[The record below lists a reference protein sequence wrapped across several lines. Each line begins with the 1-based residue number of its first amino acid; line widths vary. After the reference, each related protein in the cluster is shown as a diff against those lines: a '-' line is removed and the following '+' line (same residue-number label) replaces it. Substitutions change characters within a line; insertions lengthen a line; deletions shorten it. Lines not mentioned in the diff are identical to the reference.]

1 MVFDK
6 SNRLYT
12 ATYWNEDFSHN
23 ASSPIGFYIFDGNK
37 WAAKKLDRNP
47 SAWEEY
53 GNLSISPDGK
63 YIAFQN
69 EQNHSY
75 TMGVRLFEVS
85 NGSFNEIKPFPDG
98 VPMIE
103 SVAFDNE
110 SKLWMLG
117 NGSVYKGSFPNVFI
131 WGSGK
136 LEVKKLPLMPTSV
149 TNFSFMDNDEMKLS
163 SGSIFYGYNTTSLMR
178 KTLYGGIDFKAFDQT
193 NIVGQTYLMSTYKKL
208 MLIQANGELKSI
220 PNTPEINKIY
230 KSILTK
236 EGTYLLATDSGICI
250 YKNNEWQEFNTS
262 NSNLKGNKITAFAK
276 DAQGNIWVAG
286 IEINSTKAFIA
297 KFDIL

>member
-75 TMGVRLFEVS
+75 TMGVRLFEVY
-85 NGSFNEIKPFPDG
+85 NGSFNEVKLFPDG

-117 NGSVYKGSFPNVFI
+117 NGSAYKGGFPNVFI
-131 WGSGK
+131 WESGK
-136 LEVKKLPLMPTSV
+136 LGVKKLPLMPTSV
-149 TNFSFMDNDEMKLS
+149 TNFSFMDNDEMRLS
-163 SGSIFYGYNTTSLMR
+163 SESNYFVYNTTSLKR
-178 KTLYGGIDFKAFDQT
+178 RIIYSPINFRAFDQT
-193 NIVGQTYLMSTYKKL
+193 NTEGQTYLMTTYKELK
-208 MLIQANGELKSI
+208 LIQSNGESKSI
-220 PNTPEINKIY
+220 YNTPEINKIY

-236 EGTYLLATDSGICI
+236 ESTYLLATDSGIYT
-250 YKNNEWQEFNTS
+250 YKNNEWHEFNTS
-262 NSNLKGNKITAFAK
+262 NSNLKGNEITAFAK
-276 DAQGNIWVAG
+276 DAQGNIWIAG
-286 IEINSTKAFIA
+286 IEINSTKVFIA